1 MRVRRDG
8 VPVQMR
14 RLLSTLMDAP
24 RLSLTEF
31 AVLGVLAEG
40 PSHGFAIARELAPAG
55 SIGRVLTVRR
65 SLAYRAID
73 RLVAEG
79 LARPTRVEAGDAGPQ
94 RRVHRI
100 TPAGRRLLTAWLE
113 RPVRHLREMRL
124 EFRLKL
130 VLIERAGPLAAGPRA
145 RTARGVGAGAECN
158 RWGGSGSP
166 GRSRRAVAE
175 AQHRRDLRLSRRA
188 RVALSIGHSWFCG
201 CWVSAGSISCPERR
215 SGGDWAPG

>member
-1 MRVRRDG
+1 ME
-8 VPVQMR
+8 
-14 RLLSTLMDAP
+14 AP
-24 RLSLTEF
+24 RLSLTEY

-40 PSHGFAIARELAPAG
+40 PSHGFAIARELAPTG

-73 RLVAEG
+73 RLVSEG

-130 VLIERAGPLAAGPRA
+130 VLLERAGRSPLAL
-145 RTARGVGAGAECN
+145 VAGAARRAGTGAEGN
-158 RWGGSGSP
+158 RQCGSGPP
-166 GRSRRAVAE
+166 GRSRRALAA
-175 AQHRRDLRLSRRA
+175 AQHRCHRGLPRRA
-188 RVALSIGHSWFCG
+188 RGDSTPRATRIWARLPGDHDGAL
-201 CWVSAGSISCPERR
+201 ALRLTR
-215 SGGDWAPG
+215 ANR